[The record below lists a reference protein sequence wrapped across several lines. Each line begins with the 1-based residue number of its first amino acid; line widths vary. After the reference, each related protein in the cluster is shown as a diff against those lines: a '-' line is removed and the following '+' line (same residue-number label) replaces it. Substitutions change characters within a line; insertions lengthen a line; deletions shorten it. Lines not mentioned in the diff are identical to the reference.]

1 MLPAAGVTVA
11 RQPPHVRQQHRLRGP
26 HPLEAPPGL
35 GAGPARHLERFG
47 IARCDAVVGADV
59 DNHGRAI
66 RAAQEEV
73 RGMPTLTRP
82 VVPVQP
88 ERLGGNTHHSR
99 VEIHE
104 HETVPLQPRLETDML
119 PRRRRP
125 VPAREIAPSWR
136 PPKRPYRTSILE
148 PDRHTVQQRTP
159 QTLALAHH
167 TRHLDVRR
175 RPFRPSRYRHTTPPA
190 CSPLTTRFTVKE
202 AETTG
207 FTIKRL
213 DWMTKRL
220 GSQSKDSIR
229 PRQTGKSSTGLEPSP
244 RPCQRKTF
252 RKTPG
257 RRPLVRPV

>member
-1 MLPAAGVTVA
+1 MSLPPTGLVSSRLGELRDPVAGAVGPGHERSRLRENLHQPCRDLVLLTAGVTVT
-11 RQPPHVRQQHRLRGP
+11 RQPPHVRQQHRLRRP
-26 HPLEAPPGL
+26 HPLKAPPGL

-59 DNHGRAI
+59 DDHGRAI
-66 RAAQEEV
+66 RAAHEEV

-88 ERLGGNTHHSR
+88 ERLGGDTHHSR
-99 VEIHE
+99 IEIHE
-104 HETVPLQPRLETDML
+104 HETVPLQPRLEADML

-167 TRHLDVRR
+167 TRHLGVRR
-175 RPFRPSRYRHTTPPA
+175 RPFRTSRYRHTTPPA
-190 CSPLTTRFTVKE
+190 CSPLTTRFPTLFCG
-202 AETTG
+202 T
-207 FTIKRL
+207 
-213 DWMTKRL
+213 W
-220 GSQSKDSIR
+220 
-229 PRQTGKSSTGLEPSP
+229 
-244 RPCQRKTF
+244 
-252 RKTPG
+252 
-257 RRPLVRPV
+257 